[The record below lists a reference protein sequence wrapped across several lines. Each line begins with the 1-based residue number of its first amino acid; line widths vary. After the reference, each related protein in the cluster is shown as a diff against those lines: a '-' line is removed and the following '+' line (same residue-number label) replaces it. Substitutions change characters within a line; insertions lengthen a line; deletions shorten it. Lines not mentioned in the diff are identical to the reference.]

1 MTSAIQM
8 EMDLF
13 KQSTVDRFMVPGSDV
28 GSVADQE
35 PSTSEVIS
43 AWWTN
48 ETVLGDAYS
57 YLTERSGYSG
67 EVGDPNFNPYIYFE
81 ENKDKF
87 GDLEEFILDGT
98 FGRVEGPRQFEAV
111 ANSLRRELANRQIIE
126 QSSGVDFA
134 LGLGASLLDPSTF
147 IPIIGWGSRAGR
159 VGYKALSTGAQVGTV
174 VAGEELLHHS
184 VQRARTTYE
193 SIMAVGG
200 ATVLGAGIG
209 GLSGYLSTR
218 AADNL
223 MSIDNPRNPLK
234 DENVTPHEPGTDVI
248 VADTSQGVSQQV
260 AEATGAKISFD
271 PENGVQLDVQT
282 LEKVLPELE
291 EATEAASA
299 IPPVARGT
307 PRFTPGE
314 EVTPTTTGFSRA
326 IDWTQGKL
334 GITRSPTTVATYTAS
349 NTARNV
355 LTSMAEM
362 GIRTTQMAAGKAR
375 DVSAELWKDLSVY
388 AKQMSSEQRMV
399 AAWEKLRKEQ
409 GAKSAIANKYRSDI
423 KEAAQFAGIKTDN
436 NFISLADFAY
446 LVQRKMRGGDIST
459 NTRNIPID
467 KSVIRAVDEAID
479 GYSQFLKDMFT
490 RAVATKLL
498 RADQYIDSYL
508 PQIWNREA
516 IIADPERLVQAFKR
530 KFASRYEGDARGE
543 AGLDEFARELVNKLS
558 KGQHPGFQKD
568 GFIRADSFQLGKS
581 KRTETRELLIK
592 GEELDDF
599 EDFLVQDITRLTK
612 QYADDMG
619 GRIVLTEFFGKYT
632 AKGDKDPFAA
642 FEELGNPMEE
652 IAAEFD
658 ALRKANP
665 ADRAKLDRDEELVGQ
680 AVRNLRERL
689 LNIDRRSDH
698 GDGVMFLGRTARRVN
713 FLRFMGSVVLA
724 SLTDLATI
732 SFSHGASKHIGKM
745 VKNFGNI
752 AKEAKGMNNREL
764 AFMLYG
770 AEGTMGHARMAKLV
784 GLDDDLNRRGFGVG
798 RTRKI
803 SAGAD
808 AGMDWMS
815 NQMNYLNLMHWW
827 NSRHKFITGHIVLGN
842 MLDDAA
848 RLNRGEKLANRGRR
862 SGNYKW
868 NELGIS
874 DAQLKR
880 MDELVQKHGYDTE
893 IEGVQFR
900 WPDLDKWLDE
910 ADGLELSTALQA
922 ALKRSTDR
930 AVITPGIADL
940 PMYHSTQI
948 GQLLFQFNSF
958 GFAAVNKYV
967 RNLADEAVHGDAMSS
982 LISTTWALGMG
993 VTAYYVRQGLI
1004 RGQELPDPDKE
1015 PATWIYE
1022 GIDRSGLMMWMM
1034 PFSNS
1039 AMKLMAPHLND
1050 LGIGITQPSR
1060 FAQQRWW
1067 ESLAGPSVSTASDV
1081 ANMVFNLS
1089 QGDLEKVTNKA
1100 YRLTPYRNLFWLEAL
1115 WRKAWGEN

>member
-1 MTSAIQM
+1 MTSAIEM
-8 EMDLF
+8 EMELF

-28 GSVADQE
+28 GSVASQE
-35 PSTSEVIS
+35 PSSADVVS
-43 AWWTN
+43 AWWAN
-48 ETVLGDAYS
+48 ETILGDAYS
-57 YLTERSGYSG
+57 YIRERGDYRG
-67 EVGDPNFNPYIYFE
+67 EIGDPDFNPYVYFE
-81 ENKDKF
+81 ENKDKH
-87 GDLEEFILDGT
+87 GDLEEFILNGT

-111 ANSLRRELANRQIIE
+111 ANSLRRELANRHIIE

-159 VGYKALSTGAQVGTV
+159 VGYKALSTGAQVGAV

-223 MSIDNPRNPLK
+223 LSIDNPRNPLK

-248 VADTSQGVSQQV
+248 VADTSQGISKQV
-260 AEATGAKISFD
+260 EEATGAKISFD
-271 PENGVQLDVQT
+271 PENGVQL
-282 LEKVLPELE
+282 EMFPEIATEVAE
-291 EATEAASA
+291 EAAPT
-299 IPPVARGT
+299 VARGT
-307 PRFTPGE
+307 PRFAPGE
-314 EVTPTTTGFSRA
+314 SVTPTTTRFSRA
-326 IDWTQGKL
+326 IDWTQGKI
-334 GITRSPTTVATYTAS
+334 GVTRSPTTVATYTAS
-349 NTARNV
+349 NTARNL

-399 AAWEKLRKEQ
+399 AAWEKMRKEQ
-409 GAKSAIANKYRSDI
+409 GAKSAVANKYRSDA
-423 KEAAQFAGIKTDN
+423 KEAAQYAGLKTDS

-446 LVQRKMRGGDIST
+446 LVQRKMRGGDIAT
-459 NTRNIPID
+459 NTKNIPID
-467 KSVIRAVDEAID
+467 ETVLRAVDEAID
-479 GYSQFLKDMFT
+479 GYSKFLKDMFT

-498 RADQYIDSYL
+498 REEQYIDSYL

-516 IIADPERLVQAFKR
+516 IIADPERLVAAFKR
-530 KFASRYEGDARGE
+530 KFQNRVKESE
-543 AGLDEFARELVNKLS
+543 LDEFARDLVNKLS
-558 KGQHPGFQKD
+558 RGHTPGFQKD
-568 GFIRADSFQLGKS
+568 GFVRADSFQIGKS

-619 GRIVLTEFFGKYT
+619 GRIVLAEFFGKYT
-632 AKGDKDPFAA
+632 AKGDKDPFAE
-642 FEELGNPMEE
+642 FEELGNPMKEV
-652 IAAEFD
+652 IAEFD
-658 ALRKANP
+658 SLRKANP
-665 ADRAKLDRDEELVGQ
+665 ADRAKLDRDEKLVIQ
-680 AVRNLRERL
+680 AAKSLRERL
-689 LNIDRRSDH
+689 LNIDRRSDY

-724 SLTDLATI
+724 SLTDIATI
-732 SFSHGASKHIGKM
+732 SFSHGASKHIGTM
-745 VKNFGNI
+745 VKNFGKI

-784 GLDDDLNRRGFGVG
+784 GLDDDISRRGFGIG

-808 AGMDWMS
+808 AGMDWIS

-848 RLNRGEKLANRGRR
+848 RLNRGEKLAKRGRR

-874 DAQLKR
+874 DAQLRR

-893 IEGVQFR
+893 VEGIKFR

-910 ADGLELSTALQA
+910 PDGLELSTALQA

-993 VTAYYVRQGLI
+993 ATAYYVRQGLI

-1022 GIDRSGLMMWMM
+1022 SIDRSGLLMWTM

-1100 YRLTPYRNLFWLEAL
+1100 YRLAPYRNLFWLEAL